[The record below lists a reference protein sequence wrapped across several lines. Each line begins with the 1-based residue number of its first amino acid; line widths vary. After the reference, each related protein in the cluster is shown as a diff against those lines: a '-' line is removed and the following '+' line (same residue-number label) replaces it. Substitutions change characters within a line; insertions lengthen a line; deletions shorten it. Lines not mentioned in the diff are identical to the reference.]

1 MPMELK
7 EDVIKR
13 VMQESL
19 GTEVLPMTM
28 LLNDHDE
35 LSEIKLA
42 ALLKIEINE
51 TRRMLYKLHDR
62 NLVSFKKK
70 KDEESGW
77 YTYYWKLNSKRMD
90 KMVENVSKSTIS
102 RINKRLEKE
111 KSTQF
116 FVCKDKCVRMDQDSA
131 LMYTFKC
138 PECGQLLMLE
148 DNTPKIKLLQESLN
162 EVKALFQLQN
172 S

>member
-1 MPMELK
+1 MLMEIK

-19 GTEVLPMTM
+19 GTEVLPITM
-28 LLNDHDE
+28 LLNENEE

-51 TRRMLYKLHDR
+51 TRRILYKLHDS

-90 KMVENVSKSTIS
+90 RMVENVSKNTIQ
-102 RINKRLEKE
+102 RINTRLEKE
-111 KSTQF
+111 KNTQF
-116 FVCKDKCVRMDQDSA
+116 FVCNDKCVRMDQNSA
-131 LMYTFKC
+131 LMYNFKC

-148 DNTPKIKLLQESLN
+148 DNTPKIKLLQKNLKEL
-162 EVKALFQLQN
+162 KTLFSLQN
-172 S
+172 C